1 MSKGFKILKD
11 EAAQNIASLEISG
24 INYANAWASLKE
36 TYDNQRLIIQT
47 HIKDS
52 IFDLSVPKKENST
65 VIRQVGSTV
74 Y

>member
-47 HIKDS
+47 HIKA